1 MNDSNQN
8 SSRHL
13 ELQAQTAALQSTRA
27 RDPKSRDYQRIYAAV
42 AAAPLPAL
50 PADLAA
56 RILTQVENLAESAR
70 TERVLTI
77 SLMLIMAIGGLIF
90 AGPSLVTELTAVDL
104 PAMQVP
110 NLGSWPMLAA
120 AGVLSAL
127 VMDRWPQW
135 RRDRER

>member
-13 ELQAQTAALQSTRA
+13 ELQAQAAALQSTRM
-27 RDPKSRDYQRIYAAV
+27 RDPMIRDYQRIYAAV

-70 TERVLTI
+70 TERLLTMT
-77 SLMLIMAIGGLIF
+77 LMLIMAIGGLIF
-90 AGPSLVTELTAVDL
+90 AGPSLVTELAAVDL

-110 NLGSWPMLAA
+110 KLGSWPMLAA

-135 RRDRER
+135 VRDRER